1 MNSIALQDR
10 PNLTDPEQ
18 EFRYRSLSKPA
29 VASLTFAILG
39 LSSFLHPVFVLLP
52 TLGVGFGLIALASF
66 RRFPDELVGKIPAQ
80 IGFFVSLICLVS
92 SVGMHAVIYA
102 TEVPEGYQRITYST
116 LRDNPKTSLP
126 FAEKA
131 KELDGERVFL
141 KGYVRPGV
149 KKKNLK
155 DFILVGDFGDCC
167 FGGNPKITEVVAI
180 HIVDD
185 DKTVNYGFALR
196 RIAGVFRLNPNS
208 KSIREKDVPQV
219 FYEIEADY
227 VK

>member
-1 MNSIALQDR
+1 MNSVAFQER
-10 PNLTDPEQ
+10 PTLADPEQ

-39 LSSFLHPVFVLLP
+39 LTSFLHPVFVLLP
-52 TLGVGFGLIALASF
+52 TLGIGFGLIALTSF
-66 RRFPDELVGKIPAQ
+66 KKFPDEFVGKTAAK
-80 IGFFVSLICLVS
+80 IGFFLSLICLIS
-92 SVGMHAVIYA
+92 SVAMHAVIYA
-102 TEVPEGYQRITYST
+102 TEVPDGYQRVTYSN
-116 LRDNPKTSLP
+116 LRDNPKTALP

-131 KELDGERVFL
+131 KELDGQKVFM

-149 KKKNLK
+149 KKRNLR

-167 FGGNPKITEVVAI
+167 FGGNPKITEVVAV

-185 DKTVNYGFALR
+185 EKTVNYGFALR
-196 RIAGVFRLNPNS
+196 RIAGVFRLNPNT
-208 KSIREKDVPQV
+208 KSTREKDVPQV

>member
-1 MNSIALQDR
+1 MNSIAFQDR
-10 PNLTDPEQ
+10 PSLSDPNQ
-18 EFRYRSLSKPA
+18 DFRYRSLSKPA

-52 TLGVGFGLIALASF
+52 TLGVGFGLIALAGF

-80 IGFFVSLICLVS
+80 IGFFVSLICLVA

-131 KELDGERVFL
+131 KELDGEKVFM
-141 KGYVRPGV
+141 KGYVRPGA
-149 KKKNLK
+149 KKTDLK

-180 HIVDD
+180 HIVDE

-196 RIAGVFRLNPNS
+196 RIAGVFRLNPNT
-208 KSIREKDVPQV
+208 KSIREKDIPQV

>member
-1 MNSIALQDR
+1 MNSIAFQDR
-10 PNLTDPEQ
+10 PSISDPDQ
-18 EFRYRSLSKPA
+18 DFRYRSLSKPA

-66 RRFPDELVGKIPAQ
+66 RRFPDEFVGKIPAQ

-102 TEVPEGYQRITYST
+102 TEVPEGYQRIAYST

-131 KELDGERVFL
+131 KELDGEKVFL
-141 KGYVRPGV
+141 KGYVRPGA
-149 KKKNLK
+149 KKTNLK

-180 HIVDD
+180 HIVDE

-196 RIAGVFRLNPNS
+196 RIAGVFRLNPNT
-208 KSIREKDVPQV
+208 KSIREKDIPQV

>member
-1 MNSIALQDR
+1 MNSVAFQER
-10 PNLTDPEQ
+10 PTLADPEQ

-39 LSSFLHPVFVLLP
+39 LTSFLHPVFVLLP
-52 TLGVGFGLIALASF
+52 TLGIGFGFIALTSF
-66 RRFPDELVGKIPAQ
+66 KKFPDEFVGKVAAK
-80 IGFFVSLICLVS
+80 IGFFLSLTCLIS
-92 SVGMHAVIYA
+92 SVAMHAVIYA
-102 TEVPEGYQRITYST
+102 TEVPEGYQRVTYSN
-116 LRDNPKTSLP
+116 LRDNPKTALP

-131 KELDGERVFL
+131 KELDGQKVFM

-149 KKKNLK
+149 KKRNLR

-167 FGGNPKITEVVAI
+167 FGGNPKITEVVAV

-185 DKTVNYGFALR
+185 EKTVNYGFALR
-196 RIAGVFRLNPNS
+196 RIAGVFRLNPNT
-208 KSIREKDVPQV
+208 KSTREKEVPQV